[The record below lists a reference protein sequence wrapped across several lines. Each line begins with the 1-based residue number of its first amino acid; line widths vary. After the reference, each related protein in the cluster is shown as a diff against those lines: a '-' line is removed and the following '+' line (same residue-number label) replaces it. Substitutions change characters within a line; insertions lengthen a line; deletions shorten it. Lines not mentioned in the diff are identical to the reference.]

1 MRQAVGYIRRQI
13 SIHAPRTGSDADCQQ
28 PNAVNSYFNPRSP
41 HGERLRG
48 IVRSTVDSNF
58 NPRSPHG
65 ERPPVSVIRGEH
77 NNFNPRSP
85 HGERL
90 RSCFAGVKM
99 IAFQSTLP
107 ARGAT
112 GIYRGF
118 ISGIIHFN
126 PRSPHGERPRG
137 TFAADFFIKFQ
148 STLPA
153 RGATIVLHKLS
164 KLGTIS
170 IHAPRTGS
178 DLSGAIVKILL
189 VISIHAP
196 RTGSDRENL
205 RRCLYP
211 PISIHAPR
219 TGSDNNIL
227 PISSLCQLFQSTL
240 PARGA
245 TGFAIKTVVG

>member
-1 MRQAVGYIRRQI
+1 MLFALLIPKII
-13 SIHAPRTGSDADCQQ
+13 SIHAPRTGSDNASSRRLYPPAD
-28 PNAVNSYFNPRSP
+28 FNPRSP

-126 PRSPHGERPRG
+126 PRSPHGERQLCSISCRNWEQFQSTLPARG
-137 TFAADFFIKFQ
+137 ATVRISADAYTRLFQ

-153 RGATIVLHKLS
+153 RGATITSCPYPVCANYFNPRSPHGERLGLQS
-164 KLGTIS
+164 KQ
-170 IHAPRTGS
+170 
-178 DLSGAIVKILL
+178 LL
-189 VISIHAP
+189 VDRISIHAP
-196 RTGSDRENL
+196 RTGSDRIYN
-205 RRCLYP
+205 CV
-211 PISIHAPR
+211 
-219 TGSDNNIL
+219 
-227 PISSLCQLFQSTL
+227 C
-240 PARGA
+240 
-245 TGFAIKTVVG
+245 VG